1 VGIFKAILLRLGMW
15 RRPGDSE
22 GGEVSRLAPGA
33 VAIVVALPWEATPLA
48 KHLGLTKSEVLDG
61 VTRYHGWGGRLLLI
75 QAGMGAH
82 GAARALTSLETPSLL
97 LSAGFCGG
105 LRPEIGLADII
116 IGSQVVRNTRSFPAD
131 PFLLE
136 SASRAFKTIDCP
148 VHVGTILTVDEV
160 VTPADGI
167 QGRAEPEILAVEM
180 ESAHLAEAAQR
191 HGVPFLAIRVVS
203 DTPSAPWATEGRHL
217 LKPDGRL
224 NPASLATSL
233 LRQPSR
239 IPRLLHLASKLRPA
253 TRRLAQGI
261 EALVKSLGG

>member
-1 VGIFKAILLRLGMW
+1 M
-15 RRPGDSE
+15 
-22 GGEVSRLAPGA
+22 SRLAPGA
-33 VAIVVALPWEATPLA
+33 AAIVVALPWEATPLA
-48 KHLGLTKSEVLDG
+48 KHLGLTKSEVLDE

-116 IGSQVVRNTRSFPAD
+116 IGSQVVRNTGSFPAD

-160 VTPADGI
+160 VTPADIMARIKEARKSGRKSVLLLVEG
-167 QGRAEPEILAVEM
+167 QGGLRFVALQI
-180 ESAHLAEAAQR
+180 AA
-191 HGVPFLAIRVVS
+191 G
-203 DTPSAPWATEGRHL
+203 
-217 LKPDGRL
+217 
-224 NPASLATSL
+224 
-233 LRQPSR
+233 
-239 IPRLLHLASKLRPA
+239 
-253 TRRLAQGI
+253 
-261 EALVKSLGG
+261 